1 MPTPHRSRRP
11 LSAAVVNYNGA
22 PYMEDTLGALFRW
35 APAGTEVLVV
45 DSASTDGSAEWVEAR
60 FPDVRVVRLASNKG
74 PGAARS
80 AALREATHDRILLLD
95 NDVAIQAD
103 CVGMLTE
110 CLDTHQSAMAAFA
123 TMRYAHATD
132 TVQFVAAEPHFL
144 GTMALLGSELPA
156 GDLPTDPFEVFTS
169 PTSCL
174 LVDRSRLPAL
184 SDFDD
189 GFFLYLEDHEWCL
202 RMALEGKTL
211 LADPR
216 AHCFHGLGTVD
227 VSIRQTGEFTAL
239 RLRHTVLNRWQVLL
253 KLYQV
258 ATLVRFAPTL
268 LLFEALQ
275 FGGAVKKGWLR
286 HWLWALGALG
296 SSLPRLARRR
306 RAFQRRRNRDDL
318 DVLVP
323 GPFPY
328 NPAMVS
334 TRWEELARRA
344 LDQVAALNWRLAT
357 RGVPSRSED
366 ASRASLPGG
375 RSAAAV
381 GS

>member
-1 MPTPHRSRRP
+1 MPTAPTSLRP

-22 PYMEDTLGALFRW
+22 PYLEDTLEALFRW
-35 APAGTEVLVV
+35 TPEGTEVLVV
-45 DSASTDGSAEWVEAR
+45 DSASTDGSAEWIEAR
-60 FPDVRVVRLASNKG
+60 FPEARMVRLARNKG
-74 PGAARS
+74 PGAARTT
-80 AALREATHDRILLLD
+80 ALREAKHDRILLLD
-95 NDVAIQAD
+95 NDVAIQPD
-103 CVGMLTE
+103 CVRMLSE
-110 CLDTHQSAMAAFA
+110 CLDSRPSAMAAFA

-144 GTMALLGSELPA
+144 GTMALLGSALPA
-156 GDLPTDPFEVFTS
+156 GDLPTDPFEVSTS
-169 PTSCL
+169 PTSCM
-174 LVDRSRLPAL
+174 LVDRGRLPGL
-184 SDFDD
+184 PDFDD

-216 AHCFHGLGTVD
+216 AHCLHGDGTVD

-239 RLRHTVLNRWQVLL
+239 RLRHTVLNRWQILL
-253 KLYQV
+253 KLYQTS
-258 ATLVRFAPTL
+258 TLVRFAPTL

-286 HWLWALGALG
+286 HWLWALGALA
-296 SSLPRLARRR
+296 SSLPSLVRRR
-306 RAFQRRRNRDDL
+306 RAFQRRRIRDDL

-334 TRWEELARRA
+334 SRSEELARRA
-344 LDQVAALNWRLAT
+344 LDRVAALNWRWAAK
-357 RGVPSRSED
+357 GVPSRPGNDSL
-366 ASRASLPGG
+366 ASAPGG
-375 RSAAAV
+375 RNAAAV
-381 GS
+381 RS